1 MSKKE
6 KQTVWLYPETKEL
19 ISKHLDAAAVQNDSQ
34 FIEKAVNFYAG
45 HLDCN
50 TMAATDYL
58 GAAVHSIIDGIVL
71 GSEQRI
77 SRAIF
82 KLAVESAM
90 HSHILAAMHDVTEE
104 QLGKLCNLCMN
115 EIRKTNGI
123 INFRAAREFQKS

>member
-1 MSKKE
+1 MAKKE

-19 ISKHLDAAAVQNDSQ
+19 ISRHLDAAAVQNDSQ

-50 TMAATDYL
+50 TKAATDYL
-58 GAAVHSIIDGIVL
+58 GTAVHTIIDGIVL
-71 GSEQRI
+71 SSEQRI

-82 KLAVESAM
+82 KLAVESAI
-90 HSHILAAMHDVTEE
+90 HSHILAAMHDVSEE
-104 QLGKLCNLCMN
+104 ELGKLYNLCLN

-123 INFRAAREFQKS
+123 INFRAARDFQRS